1 MLQTE
6 LSPVLSQEWEP
17 AVPEPAVDLGRLLE
31 PGCWEFCTDPFP
43 HVRAGR
49 VFTAEF
55 HRELTAAFDAI
66 LRGEQWPAWPEACF
80 RRNMPGYDASAAD
93 LNGRVGWPFTVFV
106 SRPWHDL
113 FAGLFAMPVNDCMGG
128 ALHHH
133 APGSAD
139 GYLHNDFCPGW
150 FAAGGEPGDIVVA
163 DCDRCNYCYGTTP
176 AGSSGA
182 VRETVRAI
190 AILYYVNNPEWAPGD
205 GGETGLYRA
214 AGDEVDQ
221 AVVSV
226 PPIDNSLLAF
236 ECSPH
241 SFHTFRSNRRPRNS
255 VIVWLHREKADALAQ
270 WGEGSIVPWPV
281 RTP

>member
-1 MLQTE
+1 MPSTE
-6 LSPVLSQEWEP
+6 LIETPSQSWQP
-17 AVPEPAVDLGRLLE
+17 PVPEPAVDLAQLLE
-31 PGCWEFCTDPFP
+31 PGSWEFCSDPFP
-43 HVRAGR
+43 HVRAER
-49 VFTAEF
+49 VFTADF
-55 HRELTAAFDAI
+55 HRELATAFDTI
-66 LRGEQWPAWPEACF
+66 LRGQRWPAWPEACF

-93 LNGRVGWPFTVFV
+93 LNGRVGWPFNVFV

-113 FAGLFAMPVNDCMGG
+113 FASLFAMSTNECMGG

-133 APGSAD
+133 APGSSD

-150 FAAGGEPGDIVVA
+150 FVDDGRPSEIVVA
-163 DCDRCNYCYGTTP
+163 DGDRCSYCYGTTA
-176 AGSSGA
+176 AGSNVA

-190 AILYYVNNPEWAPGD
+190 AILYYLNNPEWSPGD

-214 AGDEVDQ
+214 ASDTSDQ

-226 PPIDNSLLAF
+226 PPINNSLLAF
-236 ECSPH
+236 ECSPR
-241 SFHTFRSNRRPRNS
+241 SFHTFRTNREPRNS
-255 VIVWLHREKADALAQ
+255 VIVWLHREKAEALAQ

>member
-6 LSPVLSQEWEP
+6 LSAVLSPGWQP
-17 AVPEPAVDLGRLLE
+17 AVLEPAVDLEELLV
-31 PGCWEFCTDPFP
+31 PGSWEFCVDPFP

-49 VFTAEF
+49 VFTDDF
-55 HRELTAAFDAI
+55 HGELATAFQTI
-66 LRGEQWPAWPEACF
+66 LRGEQWPGWPEACF
-80 RRNMPGYDASAAD
+80 RRNMAGYDASAAD
-93 LNGRVGWPFTVFV
+93 LNGRVGWPFNVFV

-113 FAGLFAMPVNDCMGG
+113 FASMFAMSTNNCMGG

-133 APGSAD
+133 APGSSD

-150 FAAGGEPGDIVVA
+150 FVEDGRPGEIAVA
-163 DCDRCNYCYGTTP
+163 DGDRCSYCYGTTP
-176 AGSSGA
+176 AGSDVA

-190 AILYYVNNPEWAPGD
+190 AILYYLNNPEWSPGD

-214 AGDEVDQ
+214 AGDNVDQ

-226 PPIDNSLLAF
+226 PPINNSLLAF
-236 ECSPH
+236 ECSPC
-241 SFHTFRSNRRPRNS
+241 SFHTFRTNRQPRNS
-255 VIVWLHREKADALAQ
+255 VIVWLHRDKAEALAQ